1 MNEVNKT
8 YPTFGIV
15 VINPEDFK
23 TYKEAG
29 YEISNG
35 FINRLHLLKQV
46 TEISVDK
53 YELLRKIVHC
63 VDHYVAPIVPQFPC
77 VTNSELNIQ
86 SGIVQFDLNVDRYI
100 NVNLSNIFKEEKQTY
115 RRGFIGSE
123 SFTSICLGA
132 SWFWFMETKDVGMVG
147 MRAFVLHTTI
157 QCEHFHLSKDNV
169 LTFSPAGRPENDA
182 VSFVHYVANA
192 IKNQLNHQRTIQ
204 SQTSVRKFDANLY
217 HPRRNINIALDF
229 DGTVTSDY
237 YGFTAMAEML
247 RERGHK
253 VYLVT
258 MRYRSEC
265 VRDKTFMDL
274 VEKVDGFIHTDRQ
287 SKKPYCE
294 ANGIKIHVWID
305 DNPEAVNKSAVQI
318 WGTASPEGSIVIEEH
333 GSENHN

>member
-1 MNEVNKT
+1 MSEKIN
-8 YPTFGIV
+8 YPTYGIAI
-15 VINPEDFK
+15 INPENLAV
-23 TYKEAG
+23 YKEAG
-29 YEISNG
+29 YSLDKGYFN
-35 FINRLHLLKQV
+35 LSHPPKQV
-46 TEISVDK
+46 REMSVDK
-53 YELLRKIVHC
+53 YELLRKITHC
-63 VDHYVAPIVPQFPC
+63 VDHYVVPITDDIPC
-77 VTNSELNIQ
+77 VTEQEPNAH
-86 SGIVQFDLNVDRYI
+86 SGVVEFGLHIDRFI
-100 NVNLSNIFKEEKQTY
+100 NVNLSNIFKDEKQSP
-115 RRGFIGSE
+115 RPGLIGSE
-123 SFTSICLGA
+123 VFESIYKGT
-132 SWFWFMETKDVGMVG
+132 SWFWFMETKDVGIVG
-147 MRAFVLHTTI
+147 LRAFVLHTTI
-157 QCEHFHLSKDNV
+157 QCEHFHLSKDNM

-182 VSFVHYVANA
+182 VSFVHYAANS
-192 IKNQLNHQRTIQ
+192 IKGQLSHRRTIEGQ
-204 SQTSVRKFDANLY
+204 ISVRKFDANLC

-247 RERGHK
+247 RARGHK

-274 VEKVDGFIHTDRQ
+274 VEKVDGYIHTDRQ

>member
-1 MNEVNKT
+1 MNEINKT

-15 VINPEDFK
+15 VINPEKFK
-23 TYKEAG
+23 ENNLAAYKQEDG
-29 YEISNG
+29 YLNIQHHPADIIEM
-35 FINRLHLLKQV
+35 
-46 TEISVDK
+46 SVDK
-53 YELLRKIVHC
+53 EELLNKVKLC
-63 VDHYVAPIVPQFPC
+63 ADHYVVPITDYFKC
-77 VTNSELNIQ
+77 ITNPIIHAH
-86 SGIVQFDLNVDRYI
+86 SGCYGLDRNVAEYI
-100 NVNLSNIFKEEKQTY
+100 NLNLSNIFRNEIQTPNLS
-115 RRGFIGSE
+115 FISSKDFE
-123 SFTSICLGA
+123 NIYAIST
-132 SWFWFMETKDVGMVG
+132 WFWFMQTKDVGILG
-147 MRAFVLHTTI
+147 IRADALFRTLML
-157 QCEHFHLSKDNV
+157 EHFHI
-169 LTFSPAGRPENDA
+169 DA
-182 VSFVHYVANA
+182 SGVMISTPGGACSDDAQAFITYVAET
-192 IKNQLNHQRTIQ
+192 IKKQLEHYRFILNNPPAP
-204 SQTSVRKFDANLY
+204 KFDANLY

-274 VEKVDGFIHTDRQ
+274 VEKVDGYIHTDRQ